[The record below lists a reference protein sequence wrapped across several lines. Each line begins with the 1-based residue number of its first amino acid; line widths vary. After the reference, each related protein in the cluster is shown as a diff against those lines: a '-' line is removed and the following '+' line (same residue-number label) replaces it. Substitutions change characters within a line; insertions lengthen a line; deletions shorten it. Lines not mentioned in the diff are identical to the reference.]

1 MIRSCFGALRDC
13 KGRNIAGQTEAE
25 GKKMGAIEFI
35 SMIIAGPQTVK
46 NCKFLDYLDSYRPF
60 LFTIYSEIPCKLD

>member
-13 KGRNIAGQTEAE
+13 KGQNIAGQTEAE

-35 SMIIAGPQTVK
+35 SMIIGGPQTVK
-46 NCKFLDYLDSYRPF
+46 NCKFFDYLDSS
-60 LFTIYSEIPCKLD
+60 T